1 MAFATLDSGGEGEP
15 TAEINMVPFI
25 DVMLVLLV
33 IFMVTA
39 PLLSHS
45 VKVQLPRASSTVD
58 RQPAEP
64 VKVSID
70 ASGQVYWGTD
80 PLGPESLRMQMV
92 AAAARDPI
100 PELQIR
106 ADRATQYE
114 HVARVMAMAARTGLT
129 KMGFVTE
136 PEPAGAAAR

>member
-1 MAFATLDSGGEGEP
+1 MPAVAARGSRRRTI
-15 TAEINMVPFI
+15 AEINMVPFI

-64 VKVSID
+64 VKVS
-70 ASGQVYWGTD
+70 
-80 PLGPESLRMQMV
+80 
-92 AAAARDPI
+92 
-100 PELQIR
+100 
-106 ADRATQYE
+106 
-114 HVARVMAMAARTGLT
+114 
-129 KMGFVTE
+129 
-136 PEPAGAAAR
+136 

>member
-1 MAFATLDSGGEGEP
+1 MAFASIDSGGEGEP
-15 TAEINMVPFI
+15 SAEINMVPFI

-45 VKVQLPRASSTVD
+45 VKIRLPQASSTVD

-64 VKVSID
+64 VRVSID
-70 ASGQVYWGTD
+70 AAGQVYWGTD
-80 PLGPESLRMQMV
+80 PVGADSLRMQMV

-114 HVARVMAMAARTGLT
+114 HVARVMATAARAGLT
-129 KMGFVTE
+129 KRGFVTE
-136 PEPAGAAAR
+136 PEPAGR